1 MLTANQLKITVV
13 LRPEELLT
21 IPAPD
26 GTPRIVLKIKLPDRT
41 ISADIASKS
50 LRRAQTTIRDLGNEN
65 VACLLQGNL
74 IANDVI
80 SDAGL
85 SVQPKVKK
93 QAV

>member
-21 IPAPD
+21 IPAPV